1 MKSDGSIII
10 DTKVDT
16 KGIQEGTKK
25 VQGMFDGLIKSAKT
39 LGAAIAGAFA
49 VKQIIA
55 FSRECIE
62 LGSALD
68 EVQNVVDVT
77 FGRNADKINDWAK
90 EAATNFGESELAAKQ
105 YASTIGAMFKSM
117 GVNGDELVEMSESM
131 AGLAG
136 DIASFYNLDTDTAFN
151 KIRSGIAGITMPL
164 QQLGINMSEVNLEQF
179 RISQGMAKA
188 YKDMNQQEK
197 AILRYKY
204 LLSVTSDAQGDF
216 ARTSSSWANQTRIL
230 SLNLQSLKADLG
242 KGLINVLTP
251 VLQVI
256 NRILSGL
263 AKLASAFRSFTE
275 LLTGKKASSTG
286 NTGAVA
292 QQAEDAATATN
303 DLADATKK
311 NAKATKQANK
321 ESEKY
326 VSGLDKIHRFSKEDT
341 ATVTPQTGT
350 ASKASTPAAS
360 NVDFGQLA
368 QGETALEKVDKK
380 MQEVINRIKKAIE
393 PLKQAFSGLLAT
405 LKAAFGWILQNILIP
420 LGKWTVNEVLP
431 RFFLTLANII
441 NIFNNVLLAL
451 KPLWMW
457 FWENLLQPIAKF
469 VGDAFLKFWDLLN
482 AALGKFA
489 DWCKEHPKTIENIA
503 IVLASFFAAWK
514 IVTLTEKIVTFV
526 STVSNMIRVLGG
538 LKSVIGILVE
548 GFNPWILIIGAVIAA
563 GVLLWKNWD
572 TISKKAKEIWGG
584 ISSYLKRTW
593 ETIKKNFS
601 SSIATVRSVIDKGW
615 NAIRTVSNTVW
626 NGIRSGLSAV
636 WSGIKT
642 AASTAWN
649 GITGVVSGAL
659 TRLATTAAQV
669 GTSVFNALS
678 GAFKKVANAIK
689 TPINGIIGLMNGLI
703 RGIVGGINA
712 CTGALNKLKINIPN
726 WVPVYGGKKLGFN
739 IPKLYAPQ
747 IPYLATGAVIPPNS
761 PFTAVLGDQ
770 KRGNNIEAPESL
782 IRKIVREEGGGSN
795 NKYEFK
801 AVLNRRV
808 LFDQIIDEAR
818 LRQQQT
824 GNNPFVMA

>member
-1 MKSDGSIII
+1 MKSDGSIVI
-10 DTKVDT
+10 DTRVDT
-16 KGIQEGTKK
+16 SGIQDGTKK
-25 VQGMFDGLIKSAKT
+25 LQGMFGGLIKSAKT
-39 LGAAIAGAFA
+39 LAVAIAA
-49 VKQIIA
+49 A
-55 FSRECIE
+55 FSIREIINFSKECIE

-256 NRILSGL
+256 NKILSGL
-263 AKLASAFRSFTE
+263 SKLASAFRAFTE

-286 NTGAVA
+286 NTGTVA
-292 QQAEDAATATN
+292 TQAEDAAAATD
-303 DLADATKK
+303 DLTDATKK

-321 ESEKY
+321 ESQKY
-326 VSGLDKIHRFSKEDT
+326 VSGLDKINRFTKDNNDT
-341 ATVTPQTGT
+341 TTTPATSAGK
-350 ASKASTPAAS
+350 SKASTPAS
-360 NVDFGQLA
+360 NVDFGELA
-368 QGETALEKVDKK
+368 QGDTAIDKVDKK
-380 MQEVINRIKKAIE
+380 LQEFAERFKKVIATIKEASK
-393 PLKQAFSGLLAT
+393 PLQQAFSALMTT
-405 LKAAFGWILQNILIP
+405 LKSAFGWILKNILIP
-420 LGKWTVNEVLP
+420 LGQWVINEALP
-431 RFFLTLANII
+431 RFFTTLANIL
-441 NIFNNVLLAL
+441 NIVNNVLKAAQ
-451 KPLWMW
+451 PAWQW
-457 FWENLLQPIAKF
+457 FWDNVLNPIISF
-469 VGDAFLKFWDLLN
+469 VADAFLKFWDFLN
-482 AALGKFA
+482 DKLEAFA
-489 DWCKEHPKTIENIA
+489 KWCKDNPKVIENATTAILAFITALTAIKVITGIA
-503 IVLASFFAAWK
+503 KFITSLGSLIGVFKTVIAAMNP
-514 IVTLTEKIVTFV
+514 VTL
-526 STVSNMIRVLGG
+526 
-538 LKSVIGILVE
+538 
-548 GFNPWILIIGAVIAA
+548 LIAAVIAA

-782 IRKIVREEGGGSN
+782 IRKIVREEGGGN
-795 NKYEFK
+795 TKYEFK